1 MKILWCFS
9 ATVLAVAAGAA
20 NVPKDLSKVRGAN
33 YRAAAA
39 KDTTDYWLHYSA
51 AETERDLDYARRLNL
66 NQLRVFLSYEA
77 WTADKPGFRRN
88 LTHLMRAAR
97 QRGLGVMPVV
107 GNTEQMIMDDSARP
121 LARAWAADLVGA
133 IGKEPALAF
142 WDVSNEPDW
151 PPAPEARVR
160 RRFALARYVAGV
172 FHELDK
178 NTPVTIGFA
187 FVPGMEELAD
197 AVDVLSFHDYM
208 QNRAVIRANIAR
220 AKAFAA
226 KAGKPVFNTEIG
238 CVGRANPYDL
248 TLQEHMNAGVGW
260 YIWELMITARWGT
273 VHGVFYPDGTVRDPS
288 IAAAVLGFFRS
299 RGETVVP
306 EDPDREQWVTKAVA
320 NARKWLASPEPK
332 WEDGLDAAE
341 TAANLLEAAQ
351 LTAMREP
358 PTRSVDVMRRGT
370 PDLPALRAALERYAA
385 ILEPYRH
392 AIRTAPQTGSS
403 SIRDKKPVFGG
414 ACRICPWGAMAEV
427 VQAAMRPYGYDVQIC
442 YNCNAADAPRIVS
455 EARMPPPYRQ
465 DPSVPEILA
474 PRNVPGLGAIDFGA
488 AAIQF
493 LRNAYRGTGMYAK
506 EKPRTNLRLIANI
519 QDPSYLLVA
528 TKAGTGINDLSQV
541 RQKRWP
547 VRILTAGIGA
557 DSTRILAYYGL
568 SRQIIEAAGGRIG
581 NTAEDRANFDIA
593 IGGGG
598 PMTTAPEWRIWT
610 EISQKFDL
618 NFLDLP
624 DELLATLAREGEQER
639 GAIPA
644 GLYRGIE
651 RPIPTVVRTGTV
663 IYGRD
668 DLPDDFA
675 YTVAKAM
682 DEQQQLLQWRHLP
695 FSYNIHTVWKGYEV
709 PLHPGAAR
717 YYQEMGYMK

>member
-1 MKILWCFS
+1 MKILWLFS
-9 ATVLAVAAGAA
+9 ATILAVGAGAA

-51 AETERDLDYARRLNL
+51 AETERDLNYARRLNL

-77 WTADKPGFRRN
+77 WTADKPAFRRN

-121 LARAWAADLVGA
+121 LAREWAADLVRTV
-133 IGKEPALAF
+133 GKEPALAF

-151 PPAPEARVR
+151 PPSPEARVR
-160 RRFALARYVAGV
+160 RRFELARYMAGV
-172 FHELDK
+172 FHELDRK
-178 NTPVTIGFA
+178 TPVTIGFA

-238 CVGRANPYDL
+238 CVGRANPYDV

-273 VHGVFYPDGTVRDPS
+273 VHGVFYPDGSVRDPS
-288 IAAAVLGFFRS
+288 IPAAMLGCFRN
-299 RGETVVP
+299 RGETVVR

-358 PTRSVDVMRRGT
+358 PTRSVDLMRRGN
-370 PDLPALRAALERYAA
+370 PDLPALRTTLERYVT

-392 AIRTAPQTGSS
+392 ATPTAPQTGSS

-455 EARMPPPYRQ
+455 EARMPPPYRP
-465 DPSVPEILA
+465 DPAVPEILA
-474 PRNVPGLGAIDFGA
+474 PRNVRGLGAIDFGA
-488 AAIQF
+488 VAIQF
-493 LRNAYRGTGMYAK
+493 LRNAYRGTGMFAK

-519 QDPSYLLVA
+519 QDPSYVLVA
-528 TKAGTGINDLSQV
+528 AKTATGITDLSQV

-557 DSTRILAYYGL
+557 DTTRILAYYGL
-568 SRQIIEAAGGRIG
+568 SRETIEAAGGRVG
-581 NTAEDRANFDIA
+581 NNAEDRANFDIV

-618 NFLDLP
+618 SFLDLP

-639 GAIPA
+639 GTVPA

-675 YTVAKAM
+675 YAVARAM

-695 FSYNIHTVWKGYEV
+695 FSYNIHTVWNGYEV

-717 YYQEMGYMK
+717 YYREMGYMK